1 MLSRSGARVGPA
13 RGAHSWHASPYLT
26 LLQAKC
32 AKVKAI
38 AAQVAKREAA
48 AAAAAAPDAAA
59 DSAPSA

>member
-1 MLSRSGARVGPA
+1 MPRALTHDA
-13 RGAHSWHASPYLT
+13 PYLT

-48 AAAAAAPDAAA
+48 KEN
-59 DSAPSA
+59 

>member
-1 MLSRSGARVGPA
+1 MGLA
-13 RGAHSWHASPYLT
+13 RGTHSWHTSPHLT